1 MRALSHCWCCPAAA
15 AAAPLYRCP
24 AAGAALCTTWL
35 VFELAPARRAKADC
49 CGNCSCCIA
58 PINAGTYLCDI
69 CYATLFYMRLTN
81 GEDWVAEFSVAV
93 MYALIMMVLFTA
105 IMVLS
110 AEMGRATREMKQ
122 QQVASAVGT
131 ALVPEKFAVAA
142 AAGPTATPKVV
153 AATTTTTKVYSKG
166 GVRIDVS
173 PGRRDLLV
181 ISCH

>member
-1 MRALSHCWCCPAAA
+1 
-15 AAAPLYRCP
+15 
-24 AAGAALCTTWL
+24 
-35 VFELAPARRAKADC
+35 
-49 CGNCSCCIA
+49 
-58 PINAGTYLCDI
+58 
-69 CYATLFYMRLTN
+69 MRLTN